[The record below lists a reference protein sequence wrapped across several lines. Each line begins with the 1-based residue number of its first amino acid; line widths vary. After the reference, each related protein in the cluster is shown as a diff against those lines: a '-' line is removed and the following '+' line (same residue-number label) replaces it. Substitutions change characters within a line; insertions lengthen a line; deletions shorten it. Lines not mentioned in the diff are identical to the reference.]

1 MRGKA
6 TDRRAEMYSQHGL
19 APSHGR
25 VAITHWSQAC
35 FDVVARV
42 EDCWPLRRLGAVVV
56 GGLSPAWHLFTCLES
71 RSLPSQRSK
80 ARVSQKAKT
89 IEAFEVKRTF
99 ARTGLHSADI
109 CKGGPRC
116 LRQGDISIL
125 NMKTT
130 ASDGKRRRRG
140 WQEH

>member
-6 TDRRAEMYSQHGL
+6 TDRRAEVYSQHGL
-19 APSHGR
+19 APSHGK

-80 ARVSQKAKT
+80 ARVSQNAKT
-89 IEAFEVKRTF
+89 PFAVNLPSRELVSTVLTF
-99 ARTGLHSADI
+99 VRAVPGV
-109 CKGGPRC
+109 
-116 LRQGDISIL
+116 
-125 NMKTT
+125 
-130 ASDGKRRRRG
+130 
-140 WQEH
+140 